1 MSGIAAFVALVLFFV
16 IFAVVGVRIWR
27 IARMLL
33 KPGSFQAAYAANLN
47 RELRKAGIDPAELD
61 MDSLRARKRKPTSV
75 SPELQGAVI
84 KAFARTLR
92 TRVTAIDSDTRVAAQ
107 LAQTPQ
113 LAAAPA
119 PAQGLAPHLGS
130 CPEAHPE
137 SYAGSYPASDAE
149 PGPNSYA
156 EPYPSSYTEPGP
168 SSYAE
173 PGPSSY
179 AAPYRPPAIDAPS
192 KGRRSGVIA
201 VVLLLLAAGFALVLR
216 HGA

>member
-16 IFAVVGVRIWR
+16 IFAVLGVRIWR

-61 MDSLRARKRKPTSV
+61 MDSLRARRRKPTSV

-84 KAFARTLR
+84 KAFAQTLR

-137 SYAGSYPASDAE
+137 SYAGSYAGSYPASDAE

-156 EPYPSSYTEPGP
+156 E
-168 SSYAE
+168 
-173 PGPSSY
+173 
-179 AAPYRPPAIDAPS
+179 PYRPPAIDAPS